1 MYRYQRAKKLKGMAV
16 QKYDA
21 GDTELKG
28 EETVNPIQQSESPE
42 IDPYLAQPT
51 AGTGYSNNY

>member
-1 MYRYQRAKKLKGMAV
+1 MKGMTV

-21 GDTELKG
+21 GDTEVQG
-28 EETVNPIQQSESPE
+28 DETINPIQQSESPE